1 MSEQKS
7 PIIFTDEFLNG
18 LQELPKQ
25 SPRLRA
31 NFDLRNS
38 PEDNSQRILNI
49 MDKGTVVPIH
59 CHPDTSESVVILR
72 GAIDWIFY
80 DENHKEI
87 ARYKLSRENGPYGL
101 QIPAGQLHGIEV
113 QESGSIVF
121 EAKDGKYIPNR

>member
-1 MSEQKS
+1 MSEQKK
-7 PIIFTDEFLNG
+7 PIIFNDEFLNE
-18 LQELPKQ
+18 LQKMTKQ

-38 PEDNSQRILNI
+38 PDDNSQRILNI

-80 DENHKEI
+80 DENHNEI
-87 ARYKLSRENGPYGL
+87 ARYKLNHIKGPFGL

-121 EAKDGKYIPNR
+121 EAKDGKYVPGK